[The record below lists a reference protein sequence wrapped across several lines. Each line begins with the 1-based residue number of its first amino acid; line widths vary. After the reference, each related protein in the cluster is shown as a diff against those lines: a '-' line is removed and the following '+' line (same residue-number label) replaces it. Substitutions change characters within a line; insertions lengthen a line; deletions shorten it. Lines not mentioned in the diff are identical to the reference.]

1 MKTVS
6 RMIFC
11 YLLAAFGIAFL
22 VLTVNGALLIG
33 VVLHYGAKGQ
43 QEGFFPVGKFAE
55 SFTRTDDGFAPAPD
69 MEWQK
74 HFAWAMLLGDDGEI
88 LWSENLPEELNHA
101 YTVPEVAAF
110 SRWYLKDYPVMAY
123 RNDFGLLVAGKEQG
137 SMTRFD
143 FYMDNDILY
152 ALLSGVGPLLIV
164 DLCLAAAI
172 CLILGWRGAKPLREA
187 AAGIGQLAEGKE
199 VHLPQSGA
207 AAELAEKLNQT
218 SRYLQKQ
225 NELIRRRD
233 TTRAN
238 WIAGVSHDIRTPL
251 ALIMGYGEQLAQ
263 QAPPQSEQQ
272 KKAAAICTQSQKIK
286 ALIEDLNLTF
296 KLQYNAQ
303 PLRRTAVPMGAWLRQ
318 SVADFCDS
326 LGENYSVGLQ
336 IWEPAGQTV
345 LEADRELLTRALD
358 NLLNNSVRHNS
369 GGCDIQVTA
378 ELEDGRFVL
387 TVRDN
392 GAGYP
397 EAVLRNL
404 SGTDGPNAPH
414 ILGLHLVQQIA
425 TAHEG
430 EASFCNDGGAVATL
444 KFAVQESTK

>member
-152 ALLSGVGPLLIV
+152 PLLSGVGPLLIV
-164 DLCLAAAI
+164 DLCLVAAI

-187 AAGIGQLAEGKE
+187 AADQL
-199 VHLPQSGA
+199 VL
-207 AAELAEKLNQT
+207 L
-218 SRYLQKQ
+218 LQITAGLVQ
-225 NELIRRRD
+225 LLRQLGG
-233 TTRAN
+233 RAN

-336 IWEPAGQTV
+336 IREPAGQTV

-358 NLLNNSVRHNS
+358 NLLNNSVRHNP
-369 GGCDIQVTA
+369 GGCDIQVAA
-378 ELEDGRFVL
+378 ELADGRFVL

-397 EAVLRNL
+397 EAILRNL
-404 SGTDGPNAPH
+404 SGTDDPNAPH